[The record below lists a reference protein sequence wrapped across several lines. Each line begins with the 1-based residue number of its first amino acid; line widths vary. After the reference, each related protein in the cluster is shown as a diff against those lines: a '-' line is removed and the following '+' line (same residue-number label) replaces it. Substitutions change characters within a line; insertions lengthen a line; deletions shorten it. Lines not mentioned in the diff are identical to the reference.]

1 MPEPKTIDVWAD
13 VSCPF
18 AHYSLQRFAERRD
31 LAGANHVR
39 LRVRAW
45 PLELANGEPL
55 TAEKVGH
62 EVPDIRAQVA
72 DDLFTG
78 FDPDAFPRSTIGIL
92 GAATLAYEAGTD
104 TGEAFNLAVR
114 NALFEDGAAV
124 ADPSVLAAITE
135 AHGFAL
141 PDESAARAA
150 VEADFG
156 AGKGRGVEGS
166 PTYFVDGQAYFCPS
180 LNIDHEGDHLRI
192 AVDESEMH
200 RFLEVALS

>member
-1 MPEPKTIDVWAD
+1 MWAD

-18 AHYSLQRFAERRD
+18 AHYSLQRFAQRRD
-31 LAGANHVR
+31 LAGADHVR

-55 TAEKVGH
+55 TAEKVGG
-62 EVPDIRAQVA
+62 EIPDIRAQVA

-78 FDPDAFPRSTIGIL
+78 FDPDAFPRSTIDIL
-92 GAATLAYEAGTD
+92 GAATLAYEVDAD

-124 ADPSVLAAITE
+124 ADPSVLSAIAE

-141 PDESAARAA
+141 PDEAAAREA
-150 VEADFG
+150 VEADFA
-156 AGKGRGVEGS
+156 AGRERGVEGS
-166 PTYFVDGQAYFCPS
+166 PTYFVDGKAFFCPS
-180 LNIDHEGDHLRI
+180 LNIDHEGGHLRI
-192 AVDESEMH
+192 AVDEPKMH
-200 RFLEVALS
+200 RFLEAAFA